1 MGSRDQLTDQ
11 WEEQLIAGWNLDGKQ
26 IYTNIILV
34 NSQMMRFNERIM
46 RSVQFYFEKLWKR
59 CFYFAKH

>member
-46 RSVQFYFEKLWKR
+46 RLVQFYFEKLWKR